1 MCIGELYS
9 LLGESGEVASV
20 AEEAGE
26 FGALDGAAAEKG
38 GELLLCHLTAG
49 FGGQGQQFG
58 AWTQRFNDGL

>member
-1 MCIGELYS
+1 MGSFIACLGEL
-9 LLGESGEVASV
+9 GEVAGV